1 MSDNPYRLPRNVLPE
16 RYDLTFEPD
25 LEAGSFIGSGQVT
38 VNVKQPTDRIV
49 LNGVGITVT
58 AAGLDRHGDRIEGSV
73 ETDADGQR
81 LTIVLPGEIEPG
93 PALLD
98 LEWTGTLDG
107 PLVGFYRSKF
117 TDTDGMER
125 TIASTQ
131 FEATDARR
139 AFPCWDEPDLKAVF
153 SVTLVVPEDLMAISN
168 TTEIGREVADGK
180 ATVRFADTMKMST
193 YLVAMVVGPFEAT
206 EPLDVDGVPVR
217 VIAPLGK
224 LHLSPYALECAA
236 FTLRY
241 LRDYYGIPYPGDK
254 LDHVAVPDFGFGAME
269 NLGCVIYREAALLL
283 DLANASQA
291 ERLRVLDVIG
301 HETAHMWFGDLVTME
316 WWEGIWLNEAF
327 ATFMEVKATDA
338 SRPDWKR
345 WLAFGAI
352 ERPWAYG
359 VDALQSTRPV
369 EFEVGSP
376 EEANEM
382 FDALTY
388 GKGSAI
394 LRMMEQYI
402 GEEAF
407 RRGVGDYLVAHEHAN
422 TVTADLWK
430 GLDGASG
437 VGVGGIM
444 DTWILQRGFPQVE
457 VRLSGPSVTIAQR
470 RYLTIP
476 DESDQTRW
484 RIPIQLRGATK
495 AGPFEEKLLLT
506 DDETTV
512 SLDDEVGW
520 LTANADG
527 WGFYRT
533 LYPADLL
540 RSLVARL
547 GELTPLERYVIIDDA
562 WAFVESGQMRAA
574 HYLELASAYGQET
587 EQSIWQ
593 SLLVGLAALRHHV
606 VRPEDVERFQQWA
619 DRLIGPAQERL
630 GVTAAEGDDDLT
642 RRLRGQLVVARG
654 RLAAH
659 QPTIDFCRKMATQVM
674 SGVNGLDP
682 EIARAALF
690 VTGSHGG
697 RSEYDQ
703 YVAAHQAA
711 GDPQAELRY
720 LQAIASFDDPDLVK
734 ETVSRSLDGRFRKQD
749 ATFMIGSTFRVE
761 AGPEAWAET
770 RRRWDEV
777 VALPSTTLRRM
788 VEGISELSQPEA
800 AADVTAF
807 FAETPVPAATK
818 AIAQNLERLKA
829 NVALREREG
838 GPLGAFLA
846 GPGKVARSQS
856 LEVSRE
862 TVRP

>member
-1 MSDNPYRLPRNVLPE
+1 LSDNPYRLPRTVIPE

-25 LEAGSFIGSGQVT
+25 LEAGTFRGSGKIQVDIE
-38 VNVKQPTDRIV
+38 QPVDRLV
-49 LNGVGITVT
+49 LNARELKVT
-58 AAGLDRHGDRIEGSV
+58 SAKLEREGTDIEAAV
-73 ETDADGQR
+73 EIDKEAQR
-81 LTIVLPGEIEPG
+81 ATFVLPDEVEPG
-93 PALLD
+93 PATLA

-107 PLVGFYRSKF
+107 PLVGFYRSTF
-117 TDTDGMER
+117 TDSDGQER

-131 FEATDARR
+131 FEATEARW

-153 SVTLVVPEDLMAISN
+153 SVTLIVPEELMAISN
-168 TTEIGREVADGK
+168 TMEVGREVAGGK

-206 EPLDVDGVPVR
+206 DPIDVDGVPVR

-224 LHLSPYALECAA
+224 LHLTSYALECAT

-283 DLANASQA
+283 DPSNASQA

-316 WWEGIWLNEAF
+316 WWDGIWLNEAF
-327 ATFMEVKATDA
+327 ATFMEIKATDA
-338 SRPDWKR
+338 CRPDWKR
-345 WLAFGAI
+345 WVAFGAI

-402 GEEAF
+402 GEDAF
-407 RRGVGDYLVAHEHAN
+407 RRGVGDYLVAHEYAN

-457 VRLSGPSVTIAQR
+457 VRLSDSSVTIAQR

-476 DESDQTRW
+476 DETDQTRW
-484 RIPIQLRGATK
+484 RIPIQLRGESAS
-495 AGPFEEKLLLT
+495 GPFQHKLLLA

-512 SLDDEVGW
+512 KLDGEVEW

-533 LYPADLL
+533 LYPADAL
-540 RSLVARL
+540 RSLVGRL
-547 GELTPLERYVIIDDA
+547 SDLAPLERYVIIDDA

-574 HYLELASAYGQET
+574 QYLELSSAYRDET

-593 SLLVGLAALRHHV
+593 SLLLGLAAIRHHV
-606 VRPEDVERFQQWA
+606 VRPSDVERFQQWV

-630 GVTAAEGDDDLT
+630 GVTAAEVDDDLT

-654 RLAAH
+654 RLASH
-659 QPTIDFCRKMATQVM
+659 QPTIEFCRKVAAQVM
-674 SGVNGLDP
+674 SGTDGLDP

-690 VTGSHGG
+690 VTATHGG
-697 RSEYDQ
+697 NADYDQ
-703 YVAAHQAA
+703 FVAAQQAA
-711 GDPQAELRY
+711 DDPQAELRY
-720 LQAIASFDDPDLVK
+720 LQAIGSFDQPELVTQ
-734 ETVSRSLDGRFRKQD
+734 TVAKSLDGTFRKQD
-749 ATFMIGSTFRVE
+749 ATWMIGSTFRVE
-761 AGPEAWAET
+761 SGPVAWAET

-777 VALPSTTLRRM
+777 AALPATTLRRM
-788 VEGISELSQPEA
+788 VEGLTELSQPEV

-818 AIAQNLERLKA
+818 AIAQSLERLRA

-838 GPLGAFLA
+838 EPLGEYLA
-846 GPGKVARSQS
+846 EA
-856 LEVSRE
+856 
-862 TVRP
+862 